1 MNTDIPPV
9 ERSARSGIVDETIL
23 KISGELFEV
32 PIFGYGI
39 AILINFLYI
48 YYWYKK
54 ATFFSLLYFIFLFW
68 IIIRVIQIKILG
80 M

>member
-9 ERSARSGIVDETIL
+9 ARSARSGIVDETIL

-32 PIFGYGI
+32 PFFGYGI
-39 AILINFLYI
+39 AIIINILYV
-48 YYWYKK
+48 YYWYKR

-68 IIIRVIQIKILG
+68 LIIRVIQTKILG